1 MGRTEKGLSEGCELG
16 QHILIPRLVGF
27 RVAGRC
33 EEKVRRVT
41 EGEVGKDDIRNSGN
55 T

>member
-1 MGRTEKGLSEGCELG
+1 MGRAEKGISQGCKFRKY
-16 QHILIPRLVGF
+16 ILIPRLVGF

-33 EEKVRRVT
+33 EEKIGRVT
-41 EGEVGKDDIRNSGN
+41 EGEVGKDDICNSGN